1 MYGKVAKMRAAQVR
15 SDTERNESVLAAGA
29 AGRILSFEVISRVST
44 DGCVVA
50 KRQRARREN
59 SSVRWLV
66 RGSCGD

>member
-15 SDTERNESVLAAGA
+15 SDTERKESVMA